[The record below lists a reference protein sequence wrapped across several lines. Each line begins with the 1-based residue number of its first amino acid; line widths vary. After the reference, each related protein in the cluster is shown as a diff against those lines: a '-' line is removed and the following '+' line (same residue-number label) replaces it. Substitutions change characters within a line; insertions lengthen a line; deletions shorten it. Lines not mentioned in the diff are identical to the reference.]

1 MLGSLTVALYLVSRC
16 LEQVMGQV
24 LARLA
29 PDWRGATDG
38 PSAADAPG
46 QDECGGRLHAPARG
60 LHRVALHDDEEM
72 VIREKVE
79 NGTRQEHHSEAVLLE
94 HQPNGVLL
102 VQPAE
107 PAGQVLPVKRP
118 PPPAVEQTEPKRR
131 LPAELGT
138 LIRCQYSFLD
148 DPETVDYLRT
158 SKVLFVLR
166 GLPGCGKSYLADKIA
181 TTYPGTVLCS
191 ADHFFMKDASYQF
204 DREQLSAAH
213 ESCKQRAEH
222 ACLEQRSHIVVD
234 NTNLRYWEWSE
245 YAKLAARHHYL
256 VLVQEPATAWRRDP
270 HRLAITNCH
279 GVTEQEIRKK
289 LKSIQEPVP
298 KYYGWFLN
306 AADCRDLLDRVWSL
320 LQTMHRASDQFRE
333 ELTLMTGSDNI
344 SDLGSLYQPPAEL
357 LHCTA
362 FFCGGRARA
371 AAGRQYGERAEV
383 RRALGALSTAR
394 LTAVLITPRTVCG
407 RVTLD
412 AEQLALWHQS
422 DREAGPPP
430 PARPERPRP
439 PPAGWQVGAAQ
450 PSLAVS
456 GSKRPARTECGRR
469 AHVTLGCR
477 PGWPPVTAGCDLLA
491 ALDRLEASPELL
503 RRPPAAAAGRAAL
516 HRLGE
521 QLWYLDLDRDMVVD
535 VIFSGRY

>member
-1 MLGSLTVALYLVSRC
+1 MVCSWCSPPSR
-16 LEQVMGQV
+16 
-24 LARLA
+24 LARCC
-29 PDWRGATDG
+29 R
-38 PSAADAPG
+38 SS
-46 QDECGGRLHAPARG
+46 GRR
-60 LHRVALHDDEEM
+60 R
-72 VIREKVE
+72 
-79 NGTRQEHHSEAVLLE
+79 
-94 HQPNGVLL
+94 
-102 VQPAE
+102 
-107 PAGQVLPVKRP
+107 RP
-118 PPPAVEQTEPKRR
+118 PNRRSPKRR

-158 SKVLFVLR
+158 SKVLFILR

-181 TTYPGTVLCS
+181 TTYPGAVLCS
-191 ADHFFMKDASYQF
+191 ADHYFMKDGSYQF

-256 VLVQEPATAWRRDP
+256 VLGAGAGDGLAPRPAPAGHHQLPRR
-270 HRLAITNCH
+270 HRTGDQVPLSSRRRRA
-279 GVTEQEIRKK
+279 GAKK

-344 SDLGSLYQPPAEL
+344 SAACRAAPLARP
-357 LHCTA
+357 

-412 AEQLALWHQS
+412 AEQLALWHQP

-477 PGWPPVTAGCDLLA
+477 PGWPPVTAGCDLLT

-521 QLWYLDLDRDMVVD
+521 QLWYLDLDRDLVVD